1 MQTNQAKV
9 ILVTGASSG
18 MGKDGAL
25 RLIADGHIVYG
36 VARRR
41 DRMHDIVE
49 AGGHALEMDVTDADS
64 VGNAVAQVVAEQGR
78 IDVLWNNAGFSVTG
92 AVEDVSSEDARRQ
105 FEVNLF
111 GVAEI
116 TKAVLPQMR
125 KQKSG
130 LILNTSSVGGKI
142 FTPLGA
148 WYHASKHALEGW
160 SDCLRL
166 ELAPFNINV
175 VILEPGGVKS
185 EFGDVMYEPLIARAR
200 GGAYEVMTKSVADSY
215 SKNYGPSNTRLSD
228 PSVVSDVV
236 AKIVASRK
244 PRTRYA
250 VGYGSKTVLF
260 MRWLLSD
267 RLFGRLISSQF

>member
-41 DRMHDIVE
+41 DRMQDIVE
-49 AGGHALEMDVTDADS
+49 AGGHALEMDVTDAAS
-64 VGNAVAQVVAEQGR
+64 ISKAVAQVIADQGR

-125 KQKSG
+125 KQRSG

-185 EFGDVMYEPLIARAR
+185 EFGDVMYEPLIARAS
-200 GGAYEVMTKSVADSY
+200 GGAYEAMTKSVADSY
-215 SKNYGPSNTRLSD
+215 SKNYAPSNTRLSD

-236 AKIVASRK
+236 AKAVASRK

-267 RLFGRLISSQF
+267 RLFGRMISSQF